1 MRAKKKL
8 NKFQKIL
15 RRCIFIGI
23 TLLIAVVVFFELTVR
38 DRLELAIIAEIKTV
52 SHSAINAAVDEY
64 INENKYICDD
74 LLRINMNDANQITS
88 IYENSYY
95 VNSFKTEITKKG
107 QKYIEEL
114 MCVDGIDVKLGNFT
128 GLTILSDVGPY
139 IHFNIESTPTISCE
153 ILSSFESTGLNQTT
167 HHIILDIQVDIYVGN
182 PIRIE
187 SISFE
192 TKYEISQTVIIG
204 TVPSTYG
211 IVSRY

>member
-1 MRAKKKL
+1 MRAKKKP
-8 NKFQKIL
+8 NKFKRII
-15 RRCIFIGI
+15 RRFFYISI
-23 TLLIAVVVFFELTVR
+23 TLIIAVIVFFELTVR

-64 INENKYICDD
+64 INENKYICND
-74 LLRINMNDANQITS
+74 LLKISFNEANQITS
-88 IYENSYY
+88 ILENPYY

-107 QKYIEEL
+107 QKYIEHL

-128 GLTILSDVGPY
+128 GMTLFTDVGPY
-139 IHFNIESTPTISCE
+139 VHFNIESKPTISCE
-153 ILSSFESTGLNQTT
+153 IISSLESSGLNQTT
-167 HHIILDIQVDIYVGN
+167 HHIQLDVQVDIYVGN

-204 TVPSTYG
+204 TVPTTYG